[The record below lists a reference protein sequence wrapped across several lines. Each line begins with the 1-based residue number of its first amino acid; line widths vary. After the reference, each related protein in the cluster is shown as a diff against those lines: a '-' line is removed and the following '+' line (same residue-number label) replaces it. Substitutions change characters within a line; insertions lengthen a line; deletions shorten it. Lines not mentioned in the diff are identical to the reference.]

1 MIICI
6 FMSEI
11 NVTERNLP
19 ARINMLRHQVT
30 YIKWP
35 RDPAAQQ
42 VFWLQ
47 LKRALIHDKQRKTD
61 NPLIR

>member
-6 FMSEI
+6 FMPEI
-11 NVTERNLP
+11 IVTERHLP
-19 ARINMLRHQVT
+19 PRINMLRHQVT
-30 YIKWP
+30 CIKWP

-47 LKRALIHDKQRKTD
+47 VQRALLHNKKKHFVNRSM
-61 NPLIR
+61 